1 MNSCR
6 LVRAV
11 AVAFAGAALAAA
23 LASAPAM
30 AAAARSPQSS
40 QSSRADSTLSI
51 EFDRSRVDLVVGD
64 KFTLTSTIANNG
76 ATPSTPV
83 IAHLNVA
90 SLTSDVYVDPE
101 DWSSSRSRYLPA
113 IAPGQSVDVT
123 WDMQAVNSGWFDIY
137 VVLLPRGA
145 SSLGSTEPLVVS
157 HAVLAKI
164 AGKQTANP
172 GGALPAV
179 IGIPL
184 LIGAAAV
191 WSRYRRRRA

>member
-1 MNSCR
+1 MNGKT
-6 LVRAV
+6 LAHAV
-11 AVAFAGAALAAA
+11 AAAFAGAALTAV
-23 LASAPAM
+23 LAPP
-30 AAAARSPQSS
+30 AAAAASATSAQSS
-40 QSSRADSTLSI
+40 ASDSALSV
-51 EFDRSRVDLVVGD
+51 EFDQTRVDLVVGD
-64 KFTLTSTIANNG
+64 KFTLTSTITNNG

-101 DWSSSRSRYLPA
+101 DWCSSRSRYLPA
-113 IAPGQSVDVT
+113 ISPGQSVDVT

-184 LIGAAAV
+184 VIGAAAL
-191 WSRYRRRRA
+191 WSRFRRRRA

>member
-1 MNSCR
+1 MNSSR
-6 LVRAV
+6 LVCAV
-11 AVAFAGAALAAA
+11 AVGFAGLALTATLSPAPAFATATPLQY
-23 LASAPAM
+23 SAT
-30 AAAARSPQSS
+30 
-40 QSSRADSTLSI
+40 DSTLSV
-51 EFDRSRVDLVVGD
+51 EFDRTRVDLVVGD
-64 KFTLTSTIANNG
+64 KFTLTSTITNNG
-76 ATPSTPV
+76 AGPSTPV

-137 VVLLPRGA
+137 VVLLPRGS

-184 LIGAAAV
+184 VIGAAAL